1 MDQATDLVGQMEES
15 LNPLLK
21 ELDDLQAKVRSMEQV
36 EEISQEV
43 QLLKKKLAWSW
54 VYDVDKQLEVQK
66 EWIKKVKDKIQQC
79 QEKIDKYKVINKLA
93 PLFAK

>member
-1 MDQATDLVGQMEES
+1 MEES

-93 PLFAK
+93 PLFAKWTYLY